1 MDGTTSAVSLITF
14 AIQGV
19 KFILQTVSTFKNG
32 PEEARKVA
40 SNAQDLL
47 EILQRLEHSPTV
59 EDGQDDKLEGRLKEC
74 RADVDMICQDLDP
87 AGKEPSGRFVR
98 KVYQTAKS
106 VSLGKEGRWKEY
118 QARLNKHS
126 IDLGTLMALRSK

>member
-1 MDGTTSAVSLITF
+1 MDGTTSAISLITF

-19 KFILQTVSTFKNG
+19 KFILQTISTFKDG

-47 EILQRLEHSPTV
+47 EILQRLEHNPTV
-59 EDGQDDKLEGRLKEC
+59 EKGQDDKLEGRLKKC
-74 RADVDMICQDLDP
+74 HADLNMICQELDP
-87 AGKEPSGRFVR
+87 AGKQSGRLVR
-98 KVYQTAKS
+98 NVYQTAKS
-106 VSLGKEGRWKEY
+106 VSLGRESRWKEY

-126 IDLGTLMALRSK
+126 IDLSTLMALRSK